1 MPKKKPKKVIID
13 DDVEIP
19 VYTTDLPPT
28 PSTKPTPSKLQ
39 EWLRTMPPV
48 IEGMPT
54 QREYGE
60 WLPKFKKWLEEG
72 AKLA

>member
-1 MPKKKPKKVIID
+1 
-13 DDVEIP
+13 
-19 VYTTDLPPT
+19 
-28 PSTKPTPSKLQ
+28 
-39 EWLRTMPPV
+39 MPPV